1 MIFMMHFL
9 KSILFLRTENQ
20 ELRHKLKQLETEIQ
34 LLKTAQTDLAKCT
47 QQMALSLS
55 DVAKEL
61 SSIIVYVYELE
72 SLSNNFSINEELN
85 STQDRKMFN

>member
-1 MIFMMHFL
+1 MMHFL

>member
-1 MIFMMHFL
+1 MHFL